1 MNRKNVSKAIVKA
14 YVTFVVIACI
24 FGAKTKTQNQQLDR
38 GIIKKRLGG
47 ALDDD
52 LDVFYSV

>member
-52 LDVFYSV
+52 LDVF